1 MIRIK
6 WVTAECRKMRMAH
19 SICLGHFRSK
29 EKAKNLKKA
38 THVAARFDVSRS
50 VMNLPRSLHVAHIF
64 LVRETMVY
72 PLLDAVDK
80 RPEIRGIVAAHEAGS
95 AFMAD
100 GYARASRKLGVSL
113 AISEP
118 GTMHGLP

>member
-1 MIRIK
+1 M
-6 WVTAECRKMRMAH
+6 ESCRFHERYGHAAH
-19 SICLGHFRSK
+19 IP
-29 EKAKNLKKA
+29 
-38 THVAARFDVSRS
+38 ARFDVSRS
-50 VMNLPRSLHVAHIF
+50 VMNLLRSLHVGHIF
-64 LVRETMVY
+64 LVRKTMVY

-80 RPEIRGIVAAHEAGS
+80 RPEIPGVVAAHEAGS